1 MLSIWLLHVYIVFVF
16 TLVVRLFHVTEDI
29 PASLS
34 SENDLPGNNEAPLV
48 EINLKKEKTASTFF
62 W

>member
-1 MLSIWLLHVYIVFVF
+1 MAAPCLDCFCFY
-16 TLVVRLFHVTEDI
+16 TGCETFHVTEDI